1 MEAVSRMASPKQV
14 EFLEDLSER
23 TGAKIARP
31 LESLTS
37 QKASE
42 LIDEL
47 LEKEGS
53 GRPVRV
59 QGEVI
64 QKRRFADER
73 TLQARLGMAFKLTY
87 QGYIVRGNGF
97 VQRLSEDKY
106 ECFLKEVLQVFEL
119 MNEVAGR
126 AGLDGGASG

>member
-23 TGAKIARP
+23 TGTKFEKP

-47 LEKEGS
+47 LEKEG
-53 GRPVRV
+53 RPVRAQEEIV
-59 QGEVI
+59 RR
-64 QKRRFADER
+64 RRFADER
-73 TLQARLGMAFKLTY
+73 TLQARLGMAFKLVY
-87 QGYIVRGNGF
+87 HGYIVRGNGF

-106 ECFLKEVLQVFEL
+106 ECFLKEVIEVFEL
-119 MNEVAGR
+119 MNEVASR
-126 AGLDGGASG
+126 AGLDGGASS

>member
-23 TGAKIARP
+23 TGTKIEKP

-37 QKASE
+37 QQASE

-47 LEKEGS
+47 LEKEDG
-53 GRPVRV
+53 PVHV
-59 QGEVI
+59 QADVV
-64 QKRRFADER
+64 QRRRFADER

-87 QGYIVRGNGF
+87 HGYIVRGNGF

-106 ECFLKEVLQVFEL
+106 ECFLKEVIEVFGL
-119 MNEVAGR
+119 MNEVASR
-126 AGLDGGASG
+126 AGLDGGASS

>member
-37 QKASE
+37 QQASE

-47 LEKEGS
+47 LDKD
-53 GRPVRV
+53 GRPVRAE
-59 QGEVI
+59 GEVVR
-64 QKRRFADER
+64 KRRFADDR
-73 TLQARLGMAFKLTY
+73 TLQARLGLAFKLVY
-87 QGYIVRGNGF
+87 QGSVIHSDSC
-97 VQRLSEDKY
+97 VQRPSFEKR
-106 ECFLKEVLQVFEL
+106 ENFINEVIRVFEV
-119 MNEVAGR
+119 MNDVASR
-126 AGLDGGASG
+126 AGLDGGASS